1 MFSRVISCAVD
12 GVDGHIIEVEVDM
25 NQGLPAF
32 DIVGLPDSAVKESKE
47 RVKAAIKNCGFA
59 IPPRHITVNL
69 APADIRK
76 KGSIYD
82 LPIAVGILTCMD
94 VLKKPRVND
103 IADMMIA
110 GELSLDGSIRPVEG
124 ALPMVCAALD
134 AHVNKCVLPM
144 ENCGEA
150 LLAEGMEV
158 YGAESLKRLIGDIN
172 GGALKRASG
181 EAFQPQDG
189 EEGEDYPDFADV
201 RGQGSVKRAVEI
213 AAAGGHNTLI
223 IGPPGSGKTMI
234 AKRLPGIL
242 PDLTFEERM
251 SVTKIYSVAGLL
263 KSKGSIIKK
272 RPFRAPHHT
281 TSYASLVGGGHVPS
295 PGEISLAHNGVLFLD
310 ELPEFQ
316 ASVLETLRQPM
327 EEYEITVSRAN
338 ATAVF
343 PADFMLVAAMNP
355 CRCGYYGDRQK
366 CTCSQAEIS
375 KYLGRISGPF
385 LDRID
390 IQVESAKIRYSE
402 LKAARGEET
411 SACIKERVTAARD
424 IQARRYRD
432 EGVKLN
438 ARLSVK
444 QINQYCPLGEAEHQ
458 LLENID
464 FIGVSAR
471 GHHKI
476 LKVART
482 IADLDKSERIT
493 VAHLAEA
500 IQYRG
505 LDRKFWN

>member
-1 MFSRVISCAVD
+1 MFAKVLSSAVD
-12 GVDGHIIEVEVDM
+12 GVDGHVIEVEVDIS
-25 NQGLPAF
+25 QGLITF
-32 DIVGLPDSAVKESKE
+32 DIVGLPDSAVKESRE
-47 RVKAAIKNCGFA
+47 RVKAAIKNCGFTV
-59 IPPRHITVNL
+59 PPRRVTINL

-82 LPIAVGILTCMD
+82 LPIAVGMLICVGALEQRRFD
-94 VLKKPRVND
+94 GV
-103 IADMMIA
+103 MIA
-110 GELSLDGSIRPVEG
+110 GELSLDGSVRPIEG

-134 AHVNKCVLPM
+134 AGIRRCILPE

-158 YGAESLKRLIGDIN
+158 CGARSLAQLISDIGRN
-172 GGALKRASG
+172 ALKPAEKDAYPR
-181 EAFQPQDG
+181 
-189 EEGEDYPDFADV
+189 EEEEDADYPDFADV
-201 RGQGSVKRAVEI
+201 RGQGSVKRAIEI

-223 IGPPGSGKTMI
+223 VGPPGSGKTMI

-242 PDLTFEERM
+242 PDLTFEECM

-263 KSKGSIIKK
+263 KARGGIIRK

-281 TSYASLVGGGHVPS
+281 ASYASLVGGGHSPT
-295 PGEISLAHNGVLFLD
+295 PGEISLAHKGVLFLD

-316 ASVLETLRQPM
+316 SNVLETLRQPM
-327 EEYEITVSRAN
+327 EEHEITVSRSN
-338 ATAVF
+338 AVSVF

-355 CRCGYYGDRQK
+355 CRCGYYGDPQK
-366 CTCSQAEIS
+366 CTCSQNDIAR
-375 KYLGRISGPF
+375 YLGRISGPF

-390 IQVESAKIRYSE
+390 IQVESAKIKYSE
-402 LKAARGEET
+402 LKAPRGGER
-411 SACIKERVTAARD
+411 SADIKKRVIAARD
-424 IQARRYRD
+424 IQAKRYENDGAR
-432 EGVKLN
+432 LN
-438 ARLSVK
+438 ARLSPR
-444 QINQYCPLGEAEHQ
+444 QIERYCVLGEAEHR

-482 IADLDKSERIT
+482 IADMDGSERIT
-493 VAHLAEA
+493 AAHLAEA